1 MEDKVNVNLLVIANM
16 VMSIQDYV
24 QVMII
29 LNVVFLK
36 QHKKKHTLI
45 MENWEYV
52 KIQIIVM
59 VK

>member
-1 MEDKVNVNLLVIANM
+1 MNVNLLVIANM

-36 QHKKKHTLI
+36 QLKKKHVLT
-45 MENWEYV
+45 MENQEYV
-52 KIQIIVM
+52 KILIIAM